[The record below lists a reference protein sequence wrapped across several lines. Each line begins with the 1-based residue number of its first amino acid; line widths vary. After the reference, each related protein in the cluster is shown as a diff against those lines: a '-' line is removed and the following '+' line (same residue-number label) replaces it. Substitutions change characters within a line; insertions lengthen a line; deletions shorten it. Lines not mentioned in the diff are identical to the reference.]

1 MDMFYCLIENREAGL
16 NYLKSYITMSVSI
29 FKIMKKL
36 MTDIMLCLMN

>member
-16 NYLKSYITMSVSI
+16 NYLKSYITMSVGI